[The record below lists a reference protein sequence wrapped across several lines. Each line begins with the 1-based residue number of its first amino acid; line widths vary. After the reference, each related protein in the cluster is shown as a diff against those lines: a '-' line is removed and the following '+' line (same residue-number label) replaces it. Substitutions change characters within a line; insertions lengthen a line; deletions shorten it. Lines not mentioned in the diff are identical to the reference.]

1 MLYLEIK
8 KLPLLQS
15 KIINRE
21 KKNKKKKIIVK
32 TSRNY
37 IFK

>member
-21 KKNKKKKIIVK
+21 KKNKKKK
-32 TSRNY
+32 NNCEN
-37 IFK
+37 F